1 MKIRAI
7 QPSEIEAARRL
18 LSENGWGHRV
28 SDPALFT
35 RLIAN
40 SQRAMVALEGAELIG
55 FARAI
60 CDDLSNGYLSMVV
73 VHPDH
78 RRRGVGRA
86 LVQAVV
92 GDDPRITWV
101 LRAGR
106 PAELPF
112 FEKLGFVPSA
122 VAMERTRASGAVT
135 KNSDG
140 ADA

>member
-1 MKIRAI
+1 MEIRAI

-18 LSENGWGHRV
+18 LSDNGWGHRV
-28 SDPALFT
+28 SDPALFS
-35 RLIAN
+35 RLIEN
-40 SQRAMVALEGAELIG
+40 SQRAIVAMEGVGLIG

-86 LVQAVV
+86 LVRTVM

-112 FEKLGFVPSA
+112 FEKLGFVQSS
-122 VAMERTRASGAVT
+122 VAMERTRVT
-135 KNSDG
+135 SPATK
-140 ADA
+140 